1 MHGAT
6 FVRIW
11 WCQQSFGRT
20 TMNRLDGLKEFWTL
34 SKYFSLSDCPHSKEG
49 ALFTLHRH
57 PTSEGSEVA
66 KLVGEAA
73 GQVTRWA
80 STCLMST
87 WLSTCCSTARPSY
100 PSSLA
105 TPAISQCWSVAR
117 RSWTRWRGTSRS
129 ALAEF
134 NTRLHKSLRTVEKSF
149 DQVKCFNKRPE
160 EHCVWMK
167 AFVEN
172 CTKGILGKCSEAGF
186 SCRPPR

>member
-1 MHGAT
+1 MPL
-6 FVRIW
+6 
-11 WCQQSFGRT
+11 
-20 TMNRLDGLKEFWTL
+20 MNQTNRFNGLKWFPHQIHV
-34 SKYFSLSDCPHSKEG
+34 SQRVPSLQRGRSLHSAPPHNLRG
-49 ALFTLHRH
+49 LR
-57 PTSEGSEVA
+57 G
-66 KLVGEAA
+66 
-73 GQVTRWA
+73 GQVGRGGGWPGDQV
-80 STCLMST
+80 TCLMST
-87 WLSTCCSTARPSY
+87 WLSTCFSTARPSS

-134 NTRLHKSLRTVEKSF
+134 NTRLHKSMRTVEKSF

-186 SCRPPR
+186 S